1 MSHVIAFDTL
11 ACMRELETAGCPT
24 AQAEAQVRVLTT
36 VIQSVEDFRRKELEA
51 TQGDILRL
59 EKEIELATKDIDLAK
74 TELRKNI
81 ETAKVETIK
90 WVVATSSATGMIIL
104 TGMATINRFFSST
117 VPVYYQSHAQKTGS
131 SIPSV
136 PLPETQQPH

>member
-1 MSHVIAFDTL
+1 MAHVIAFDTL

-51 TQGDILRL
+51 TQGDVLRL
-59 EKEIELATKDIDLAK
+59 EKEIELVKVELCKD
-74 TELRKNI
+74 I

-90 WVVATSSATGMIIL
+90 WVVATSMATGMILL
-104 TGMATINRFFSST
+104 TGMATINRFFPAT
-117 VPVYYQSHAQKTGS
+117 VQVYYPSHAQKTGLP
-131 SIPSV
+131 IPSV